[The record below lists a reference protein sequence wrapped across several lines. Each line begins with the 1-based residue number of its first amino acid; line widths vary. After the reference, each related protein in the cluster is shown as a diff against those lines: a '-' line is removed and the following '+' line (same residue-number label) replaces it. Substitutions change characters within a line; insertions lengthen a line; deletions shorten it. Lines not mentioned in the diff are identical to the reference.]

1 MLRTVRQFVLGPW
14 PLRFGTL
21 WTFVSVMVL
30 GTTWRLFGIHPMI
43 EQQDALGSRIL
54 GILAVGLFGPG
65 ALLVP
70 LIIYWLIRKRVTQRP
85 VKWPEYLLAF
95 AVAAVIGGFGL
106 NSVFRDS
113 GNYQDL
119 LDHPQLFN
127 TASRLF
133 IPFWFINAVIGTVFA
148 RIQKESDTA
157 KAALETV
164 VIQRRLLLESEE
176 RVRAQVSVYLHDR
189 VQTDL
194 VSIGLRLRA
203 AITKDSDQVVGE
215 IEQAMGELERI
226 RSEEVR
232 TASRQ
237 LSPNLARVALDTSLN
252 ELADAYRPGMKITV
266 AVSEAALQRLHL
278 GDDITT
284 ATALYRICEQG
295 LLNAAIHGHAAQ
307 CSIDIALNANDDF
320 ELVLHD
326 DGVGLNGSSI
336 EPGMGSTVI
345 AAWVES
351 LNGQWSLSSAPVGMT
366 LTASLP
372 AHSKNVD

>member
-1 MLRTVRQFVLGPW
+1 M
-14 PLRFGTL
+14 
-21 WTFVSVMVL
+21 
-30 GTTWRLFGIHPMI
+30 
-43 EQQDALGSRIL
+43 
-54 GILAVGLFGPG
+54 
-65 ALLVP
+65 
-70 LIIYWLIRKRVTQRP
+70 
-85 VKWPEYLLAF
+85 
-95 AVAAVIGGFGL
+95 
-106 NSVFRDS
+106 
-113 GNYQDL
+113 
-119 LDHPQLFN
+119 
-127 TASRLF
+127 
-133 IPFWFINAVIGTVFA
+133 FA

-203 AITKDSDQVVGE
+203 AISKDSEQVVCE
-215 IEQAMGELERI
+215 IEQAMGELERV

-237 LSPNLARVALDTSLN
+237 LSPNLARVALETSLN
-252 ELADAYRPGMKITV
+252 ELSDAYRPGMKITV
-266 AVSEAALQRLHL
+266 SVSDAALHRLRL
-278 GDDITT
+278 RDDITT

>member
-203 AITKDSDQVVGE
+203 AISKDSEQVVCE
-215 IEQAMGELERI
+215 IEQAMGELERV

-237 LSPNLARVALDTSLN
+237 LSPNLARVALETSLN
-252 ELADAYRPGMKITV
+252 ELSDAYRPGMKITV
-266 AVSEAALQRLHL
+266 SVSDAALHRLRL
-278 GDDITT
+278 RDDITT

>member
-43 EQQDALGSRIL
+43 EQQYALGSRIL

-203 AITKDSDQVVGE
+203 AISKDSEQVVCE
-215 IEQAMGELERI
+215 IEQAMGELERV

-237 LSPNLARVALDTSLN
+237 LSPNLARVALETSLN
-252 ELADAYRPGMKITV
+252 ELSDAYRPGMKITV
-266 AVSEAALQRLHL
+266 SVSDAALHRLRL
-278 GDDITT
+278 RDDITT